1 MSDDQ
6 LKTKAGVEREQ
17 PNTSVSPTH
26 HAPPPPPPPRHS
38 RRPASGETR
47 SDVNARPSPK
57 FSHHRPPP
65 PPPRSPRKQ
74 HSLDAPSSTKKQS
87 SSPAKSPL
95 KQHSFPLQTDSDHST
110 TSEPSQKVTPVKPPS
125 TPTKHH
131 LPLVYGILHG
141 ETPLFHQITADK
153 NTDTI
158 LPIRPRSKSISS
170 PAAKPFTAS
179 PLNSPTSGKPQ
190 DRERFPLIRSIARG
204 EKPIIHKVQAEI
216 AKHRVQKTHEAH
228 ERTPIVDD
236 EDWGVG
242 EGRGFDV
249 EEMVREDGKMMEE
262 TEEKVMIA
270 KRIAGLTESYDVESS
285 GSGKMVF
292 ATEIEDKKEN
302 MKNSKEDSGVRRRSA
317 NIRHGELPPLFTN
330 TGNKAIGTKVMGE
343 KSPTYLTPTTY
354 SPFPDR
360 IKETTFV
367 ATRRH
372 SKQASLD
379 TIDGMMSSKSS
390 GKRRISIDNENPMTP
405 DDALVKPK
413 KFVSY
418 VKIEESP
425 IESPSTKTHGRSGTY
440 RRHVASHSGTA
451 KSPLDGSQKIEDILP
466 DLATPHLESSH
477 ERPASSSPAKPTRSA
492 ASTAIRHTST
502 SDSSRSTTGI
512 TAPTDAITPH
522 IPIQFHENPIN
533 PRDLQSPDPL
543 SLTED
548 PSISQ
553 ILSFFPLPPQPT
565 SPNATT
571 PPIAIP
577 QKTPLVPSTPLA
589 HEQKFNTYT
598 TFFLAADTFITWNS
612 ATNAGL
618 LDDTD
623 DSALLF
629 DEKFRDAFI
638 ADVPLAEPPC
648 FDLPSPISRQD
659 DTAIL
664 FADDA
669 EHEICAMF
677 CAASK
682 LVTDVITAAGKRFV
696 AEEIEKLGD
705 EVLACM
711 EQICG
716 GVEEVPSG
724 EMRVLVRRMFGFME
738 VDEVLRL
745 SLHHVAFQ
753 KGLAIMASIILEG
766 IEPRALSKPQKYLAN
781 LPREIVHL
789 ILKDVDIIKVL
800 NILSYNHG
808 YLNSCI
814 VTSTKFGPLTIPY
827 EPDSN
832 DGQWIKD
839 LANTTKLYI
848 LHLEICVIRKRAIQ
862 GPNSLTQLP
871 LLLREHYDAWKA
883 DMHTDLRK
891 RLADQIHETAMLDEY
906 EKSVYLSH
914 TTKPFPD
921 QEEGRSM
928 DLDILSARWRWIK
941 ETWISMGKAKCRQL
955 NMAADILSEMP
966 GRVALKKPLDP
977 SQTPPSS
984 ADHIVRLLRGKGKR
998 YAESHIPPHRRRPK
1012 CVAGAELIELV
1023 PYDRYLRIFLGALEK
1038 YPPSAKQLEADF
1050 DKLSLD
1056 NGADTP
1062 CVYPQS
1068 IMDDLEIAVKGLRYV
1083 YNRDPD
1089 IRIPRIQWNSFEHA
1103 RRSNPTFAVGHS
1115 HHLTNSSPCPWC
1127 VAMHAAYDDREYEWL
1142 RAFLKVVWWMEQNLD
1157 IPDDFEVVESEEF
1170 LSV

>member
-47 SDVNARPSPK
+47 SDPQV
-57 FSHHRPPP
+57 FT
-65 PPPRSPRKQ
+65 
-74 HSLDAPSSTKKQS
+74 SSTSASSAEKSKK
-87 SSPAKSPL
+87 AALIGRPL
-95 KQHSFPLQTDSDHST
+95 LNQETIFIASQVTTQATFISAPDRLGSLHHFGTFSESDT
-110 TSEPSQKVTPVKPPS
+110 T
-125 TPTKHH
+125 
-131 LPLVYGILHG
+131 
-141 ETPLFHQITADK
+141 
-153 NTDTI
+153 
-158 LPIRPRSKSISS
+158 
-170 PAAKPFTAS
+170 AKPFTAS

-440 RRHVASHSGTA
+440 RRHVASHS
-451 KSPLDGSQKIEDILP
+451 
-466 DLATPHLESSH
+466 
-477 ERPASSSPAKPTRSA
+477 
-492 ASTAIRHTST
+492 
-502 SDSSRSTTGI
+502 
-512 TAPTDAITPH
+512 APTDAITPH

-577 QKTPLVPSTPLA
+577 QK
-589 HEQKFNTYT
+589 
-598 TFFLAADTFITWNS
+598 
-612 ATNAGL
+612 
-618 LDDTD
+618 
-623 DSALLF
+623 
-629 DEKFRDAFI
+629 
-638 ADVPLAEPPC
+638 
-648 FDLPSPISRQD
+648 
-659 DTAIL
+659 
-664 FADDA
+664 
-669 EHEICAMF
+669 
-677 CAASK
+677 
-682 LVTDVITAAGKRFV
+682 
-696 AEEIEKLGD
+696 
-705 EVLACM
+705 
-711 EQICG
+711 
-716 GVEEVPSG
+716 
-724 EMRVLVRRMFGFME
+724 
-738 VDEVLRL
+738 
-745 SLHHVAFQ
+745 
-753 KGLAIMASIILEG
+753 
-766 IEPRALSKPQKYLAN
+766 
-781 LPREIVHL
+781 
-789 ILKDVDIIKVL
+789 
-800 NILSYNHG
+800 
-808 YLNSCI
+808 
-814 VTSTKFGPLTIPY
+814 
-827 EPDSN
+827 
-832 DGQWIKD
+832 
-839 LANTTKLYI
+839 
-848 LHLEICVIRKRAIQ
+848 
-862 GPNSLTQLP
+862 
-871 LLLREHYDAWKA
+871 
-883 DMHTDLRK
+883 
-891 RLADQIHETAMLDEY
+891 
-906 EKSVYLSH
+906 
-914 TTKPFPD
+914 
-921 QEEGRSM
+921 
-928 DLDILSARWRWIK
+928 
-941 ETWISMGKAKCRQL
+941 
-955 NMAADILSEMP
+955 
-966 GRVALKKPLDP
+966 
-977 SQTPPSS
+977 
-984 ADHIVRLLRGKGKR
+984 VRLR
-998 YAESHIPPHRRRPK
+998 
-1012 CVAGAELIELV
+1012 
-1023 PYDRYLRIFLGALEK
+1023 
-1038 YPPSAKQLEADF
+1038 
-1050 DKLSLD
+1050 
-1056 NGADTP
+1056 N
-1062 CVYPQS
+1062 
-1068 IMDDLEIAVKGLRYV
+1068 
-1083 YNRDPD
+1083 
-1089 IRIPRIQWNSFEHA
+1089 A
-1103 RRSNPTFAVGHS
+1103 R
-1115 HHLTNSSPCPWC
+1115 L
-1127 VAMHAAYDDREYEWL
+1127 
-1142 RAFLKVVWWMEQNLD
+1142 
-1157 IPDDFEVVESEEF
+1157 
-1170 LSV
+1170 